1 MLGANHL
8 LVGLSCGL
16 IADSTGLLPLNMET
30 LPPLLLGSLLP
41 DIDHP
46 KSLLGRRFFLISGMM
61 NIAVGHRGATHSV
74 FALVAVVIGSL
85 YLLSFDMALA
95 LSLGFTSHIL
105 ADAMTKGGVPIL
117 WPKPLKMHIL
127 PTPFKTGS
135 LAEYLVTGLLLG
147 LSFALNPSAMH
158 FLEGQ

>member
-8 LVGLSCGL
+8 LVGFACGVL
-16 IADSTGLLPLNMET
+16 GDAAGVLPLNAET

-46 KSLLGRRFFLISGMM
+46 KSLLGRRFFLVSGVMDM
-61 NIAVGHRGATHSV
+61 AVGHRGATHSI
-74 FALVAVVIGSL
+74 FALAATIIGGF
-85 YLLSFDMALA
+85 YLLSPDMALA
-95 LSLGFTSHIL
+95 LSVGFTSHLL

-117 WPKPLKMHIL
+117 WPNPVKMHIL

-135 LAEYLVTGLLLG
+135 LVEYLVTGLLLG
-147 LSFALNPSAMH
+147 LSFICNPTAIKL
-158 FLEGQ
+158 LE